1 MRVSRGQCW
10 LLSVTLR
17 ETMASKFLKDDMI
30 DIKIHSDYNGD
41 VRCSLVESSMTDLYG
56 MNYREFCNYLNGEVP
71 RLRKFHVMR
80 VWFLDNENEY
90 IDLTDRNFH
99 RFVRLASKPSGHSDT
114 LKINIK
120 VTEGS
125 SPAPSRVGYVSS

>member
-10 LLSVTLR
+10 LLSVTVR
-17 ETMASKFLKDDMI
+17 ETMASKLLKDDMI

-71 RLRKFHVMR
+71 RLRKFQVM
-80 VWFLDNENEY
+80 
-90 IDLTDRNFH
+90 
-99 RFVRLASKPSGHSDT
+99 
-114 LKINIK
+114 
-120 VTEGS
+120 
-125 SPAPSRVGYVSS
+125 